1 MEPVYTPVVGTAV
14 ALFKAMGWTVSVS
27 GAEHV
32 PRTGPAVLAS
42 NHIGYLDFIVVGYGA
57 RDAGRLVRFA
67 AKKEVFDHPISGPL
81 MRGMKH
87 LPVDRDGDVNAIM
100 EEAARRLR
108 MGQIVGMFPE
118 GTISRS
124 FLPAEGKTG
133 TARMAMRAGAPLVPT
148 AVWGDHRLMTK
159 AVKRNLQRNVDISV
173 SFGPPIAYQ
182 PDDDPRD
189 VTRRLMAA
197 ITDLVKGLQA
207 EYRQQPAAEED
218 RWWLPAYM
226 GGTAPT
232 PEEAQQLIRQ
242 ERIERRRRRA
252 AAAAARA
259 EPRAEDPSAED
270 SSVVEDLG
278 HTGEEPGPAPG
289 VPGTGADQKGTEGH

>member
-14 ALFKAMGWTVSVS
+14 TLFKAMGWKVTVS
-27 GAEHV
+27 GAEHI
-32 PRTGPAVLAS
+32 PRKGPAVLAS

-67 AKKEVFDHPISGPL
+67 AKKEVFDHPVAGPL

-100 EEAARRLR
+100 EEAHRRLG
-108 MGQIVGMFPE
+108 MGQVVGMFPE

-133 TARMAMRAGAPLVPT
+133 TARMAMRAGVPLIPT

-159 AVKRNLQRNVDISV
+159 AVKKNMQRGVDISV
-173 SFGPPIAYQ
+173 RYGPAVDY
-182 PDDDPRD
+182 DADEDPRD
-189 VTRRLMAA
+189 VTKRLMVA
-197 ITDLVKGLQA
+197 ITELVRQLQA
-207 EYRQQPAAEED
+207 EYRQAPASDAD

-226 GGTAPT
+226 GGPAPS
-232 PEEAQQLIRQ
+232 PEEAQEIIRQ

-252 AAAAARA
+252 AAR
-259 EPRAEDPSAED
+259 EDGEATD
-270 SSVVEDLG
+270 VVEDLG
-278 HTGEEPGPAPG
+278 HTGEDPGPPS
-289 VPGTGADQKGTEGH
+289 DQQT